1 MIIENETRQAQ
12 VQLII
17 VQGKI
22 NSLPL
27 LGRTILE
34 ELGIVKIDESGRF
47 KEPNKPGITHNIR
60 KIEEKQITINELL
73 EPIKTTFMELAKQPE
88 TEKKYNYI
96 YQ

>member
-47 KEPNKPGITHNIR
+47 KEPNKPGITLNIR
-60 KIEEKQITINELL
+60 KIEEKQITIDELL
-73 EPIKTTFMELAKQPE
+73 
-88 TEKKYNYI
+88 
-96 YQ
+96 